1 MAQLLLFKML
11 HQTQN
16 ILANLSF
23 LDILT
28 ILSFLVGVENLSLND
43 IQIKNLDKH
52 LQEQDKEL
60 KQKQDEMLMKI
71 IEQNQEIIKLFKEK
85 NNA

>member
-1 MAQLLLFKML
+1 L
-11 HQTQN
+11 T
-16 ILANLSF
+16 NLSF

-28 ILSFLVGVENLSLND
+28 ILSFLVGVENLNLND
-43 IQIKNLDKH
+43 IQIRDLDKH

-60 KQKQDEMLMKI
+60 KQEQDKMLRKI
-71 IEQNQEIIKLFKEK
+71 IEQNQEIIKLLKEK